1 MAMELL
7 YLGVV
12 CMLLPVFAEYA
23 KIRKGAEKAFNWLAV
38 GGISFILATAF
49 GVNLW
54 ITYIPQLATY
64 GGMLFEFIG
73 WLFVLIGA
81 LLAIATFMKK

>member
-1 MAMELL
+1 MATELL
-7 YLGVV
+7 YLGIACV
-12 CMLLPVFAEYA
+12 LLPVFAEYA
-23 KIRKGAEKAFNWLAV
+23 KVRKDSEKAFNWLAA
-38 GGISFILATAF
+38 GGISFILAAAF

-54 ITYIPQLATY
+54 TTYIPELATY

-81 LLAIATFMKK
+81 LLAIAAFVKK